1 MKANRYPDYI
11 GVSEVTTQ
19 SFEHMRVEAQFEGQ
33 PSIMFDEPKGFDI
46 GDPPDLQGQSRG
58 WTPVHAQLA
67 ALAGCTAITVT
78 VVARD
83 QGFKYAN
90 LSTRIKSLIDIR
102 GFFFDLHLQPR
113 YEQVNFELRMD
124 TREPLLR
131 IKQLARETSR
141 RCPQLGLFRAA
152 RVPLLVSWYR
162 GKGRS
167 PLFQE
172 KFSMPRGRTPEQLLI
187 AQRDKAQAAAKK
199 GKARGR
205 KRAG

>member
-19 SFEHMRVEAQFEGQ
+19 SFEHMRVEAKFEGQ
-33 PSIMFDEPKGFDI
+33 PSLMFDEPKGFDI

-90 LSTRIKSLIDIR
+90 LSTGIKSLIDIR

-113 YEQVNFELRMD
+113 YEQVNFELRMN

-152 RVPLLVSWYR
+152 GVPLLISWYR
-162 GKGRS
+162 GKGRT

-172 KFSMPRGRTPEQLLI
+172 KFSLPRGRTPEQLLI
-187 AQRDKAQAAAKK
+187 AQRAKAQAAARKD
-199 GKARGR
+199 KARGR
-205 KRAG
+205 KRAR